1 MADRPHRAV
10 IIYGDGL
17 LIDGPPPASRSAE
30 PSSRISTSAAQ
41 RTRTPLETVDAPALH
56 RVAADGVSG
65 LLVLR
70 QLPSHVSAGQR
81 EALELAQLLD
91 VFHCALSPLP
101 QQDAVSSTT
110 HPSDP
115 SNPTT
120 AAAPSAPHISWETSP
135 TPLSERFMGMEAAFV
150 SSSPVSLALAHTA
163 GFRTTR
169 LNRAALPSTSHHL
182 LVTGE
187 FDDPSRSSAAEGN
200 ADAGGGE
207 EAGAAAAAVAAAAAA
222 AAPDPSV
229 LAARIVAALG
239 LHREEVPGPPP
250 SAAERE
256 AGEVDLLLL
265 HMRPADVAPW
275 GGSAGENSAGG
286 LPAAAGEAGE
296 GGAGAGGAVTG
307 AGRGEGGAMEGQA
320 WGQAE
325 QAIQWVDSLVAELLR
340 WRDGKAGKGEEG
352 EGEEGSGG
360 EGTAVSSDVPSSLP
374 LRAQNHLYLAVVLGY
389 GDQGNQQVP
398 PAAVAAAGGAAAPE
412 KSTEA
417 PWSPVPLRSL
427 PNLAPPPSAAAAPP
441 AVGAS
446 AGGSVPCVLRV
457 PFVPRQSYELR
468 GDEPVEAIRR
478 HHPLLVTRH
487 LPAVTRCD
495 EATRFGMQE
504 CIQNGGDRA
513 ILADRFIYEIAF
525 KLWRYPKY
533 GA

>member
-17 LIDGPPPASRSAE
+17 LIDGPFPASRSAE
-30 PSSRISTSAAQ
+30 PSSRISASASQ
-41 RTRTPLETVDAPALH
+41 RTRTPLETVDVPALH

-65 LLVLR
+65 LLALR

-91 VFHCALSPLP
+91 IFHCTHAPLP
-101 QQDAVSSTT
+101 QQEAARTT
-110 HPSDP
+110 HASDP

-120 AAAPSAPHISWETSP
+120 AAAASAPHISWETNP
-135 TPLSERFMGMEAAFV
+135 TPMSERFMGMEAAFV
-150 SSSPVSLALAHTA
+150 SSSPVSLALARTA
-163 GFRTTR
+163 GFRTTH

-182 LVTGE
+182 LVNGDS
-187 FDDPSRSSAAEGN
+187 DDFSRTSAAEGD
-200 ADAGGGE
+200 ADAGGDE
-207 EAGAAAAAVAAAAAA
+207 EAGAAVAAATAAA

-256 AGEVDLLLL
+256 EGEVDLLLL
-265 HMRPADVAPW
+265 HVRPADVASW
-275 GGSAGENSAGG
+275 GGSAVEKSAGG
-286 LPAAAGEAGE
+286 LPAAAAVEAGV
-296 GGAGAGGAVTG
+296 GGAGAGGVVTG
-307 AGRGEGGAMEGQA
+307 AGSGENGAMEGQV

-340 WRDGKAGKGEEG
+340 WRDGKARKGEEG
-352 EGEEGSGG
+352 EGEEWSGG
-360 EGTAVSSDVPSSLP
+360 EGTVVSSEVTSSLP

-398 PAAVAAAGGAAAPE
+398 PAAAGGGGAAPE
-412 KSTEA
+412 QSTEA

-427 PNLAPPPSAAAAPP
+427 PKVASPPSAAAAP
-441 AVGAS
+441 AAGAS
-446 AGGSVPCVLRV
+446 AGGSVPCVPRMA
-457 PFVPRQSYELR
+457 FVPWQSYELR

-513 ILADRFIYEIAF
+513 ILADRFIYEVAF